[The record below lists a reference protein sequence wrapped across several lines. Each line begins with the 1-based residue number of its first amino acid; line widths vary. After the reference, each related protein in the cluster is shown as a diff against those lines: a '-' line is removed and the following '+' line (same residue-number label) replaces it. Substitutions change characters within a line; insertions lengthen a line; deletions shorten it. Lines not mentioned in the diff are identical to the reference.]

1 MIKKRFDSYVLI
13 LKILIENKIKFFFIL
28 SLSTLSAICSGLS
41 IGLIIPLLGGNDR
54 EIFNNTF
61 FKFLDN
67 FINIQFSEEFSQKI
81 IEITLLI
88 ILLSILE
95 LLLSITIVRIATKY
109 EVETVTNYL
118 DLVFEKINKTEYKE
132 IYEYNSGEIFTI
144 ISVDIFNFSNLIR
157 KGLLIFQPIIL
168 LLIFITVM
176 FSVSPSLTL
185 ISIVF
190 FIIVS
195 IMIAGLIGRKAKHIN
210 TRLSLDFVKNN
221 SKLNT
226 FLEDFK
232 NIRSI
237 GIEIDET
244 EKIKKSYKEL
254 IENRRHYANLLS
266 YSIPV
271 NNFINIFAISFLLL
285 SSTYIFRRQPESWTI
300 LLIPFLVLLFKLLP
314 MISSINNYRVLVE
327 SMYPFVLRLQN
338 FIYKNNDNEDGSEN
352 FNFEQSI
359 KFENVNFGFG
369 KKQVLNDVSFEINKG
384 DVVGIVGETGAGKST
399 LVDLILKIFKKDSGS
414 ILIDGVEI
422 NNIKNIS
429 LHNSISFLPQNIY
442 MADDTI
448 EKNINLYK
456 NSKIEKNLLG
466 LDTFYSK
473 NNKDDHFGFGGINLS
488 GGQKQKINIIR
499 TLTKDSK
506 FLILDEPTNNLDR
519 KSISEIADIIKN
531 KDIDKT
537 FLIISHDQSF
547 INNVSSK
554 IFYLK
559 NGTLFKTGS

>member
-28 SLSTLSAICSGLS
+28 SFSMLSAICSGLS

-61 FKFLDN
+61 FKFLDD

-109 EVETVTNYL
+109 EVETVINYI
-118 DLVFEKINKTEYKE
+118 DSVFEKINKTEYKE

-144 ISVDIFNFSNLIR
+144 ISVDIFSFSNLIR
-157 KGLLIFQPIIL
+157 RGLLIFQPVIL

-195 IMIAGLIGRKAKHIN
+195 IIIAGLIGRKAKDIN
-210 TRLSLDFVKNN
+210 TRLSLDFVTNN

-226 FLEDFK
+226 FLDNFK

-237 GIEIDET
+237 GIESDET

-254 IENRRHYANLLS
+254 IENKRHYANLLS
-266 YSIPV
+266 YSTPV

-314 MISSINNYRVLVE
+314 MITSINNYRVLVE

-338 FIYKNNDNEDGSEN
+338 FINKENDNEDGTQN
-352 FNFEQSI
+352 FIFQQSI

-369 KKQVLNDVSFEINKG
+369 KKEVLNDVNFEINKG

-429 LHNSISFLPQNIY
+429 IQDSISFLPQNIY

-456 NSKIEKNLLG
+456 NLQNEKNLLG

-506 FLILDEPTNNLDR
+506 FIILDEPTNNLDR
-519 KSISEIADIIKN
+519 ESISEIEDIIKN
-531 KDIDKT
+531 KDKDKT

-547 INNVSSK
+547 INNVTSK
-554 IFYLK
+554 IFYLN
-559 NGTLFKTGS
+559 NGTLFETGS